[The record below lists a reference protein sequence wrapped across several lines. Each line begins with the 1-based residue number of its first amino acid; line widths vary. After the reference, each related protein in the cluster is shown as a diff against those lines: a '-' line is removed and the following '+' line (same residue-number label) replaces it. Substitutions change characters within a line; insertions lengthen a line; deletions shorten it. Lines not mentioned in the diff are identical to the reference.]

1 MHYKKTTNRQTH
13 TISKLLSFSV
23 CKGPAK
29 GCTAQVLQN
38 NVIVNLRQQLT
49 LQYDGHKHFRGNFGD
64 ELRFGRGVATVPVR
78 DLLFSEWWGKLK
90 VKLCSIFLQTNGRRT
105 TRRLW
110 KSSMTR
116 QQPLQLRLRQFLLH
130 YGIASETPQGYYG
143 KIFQFCQYKIER
155 TEHKRKVSSGNDDDG
170 DDYSSC
176 LNPRTLSET
185 SILWSEKSTPVWLGC
200 CATNTA
206 HYYRTAAVAA
216 VLTNQQSSY
225 WVRTFWLDMTTQ

>member
-1 MHYKKTTNRQTH
+1 MTDRASMKPTTTPPLRAMHYKKTTNRQTH
-13 TISKLLSFSV
+13 TISKLLSSSV

-64 ELRFGRGVATVPVR
+64 ELRVSRGVATVPVR

-116 QQPLQLRLRQFLLH
+116 QQPLLLRLRQFLLH

-143 KIFQFCQYKIER
+143 KFFSFASLK
-155 TEHKRKVSSGNDDDG
+155 
-170 DDYSSC
+170 
-176 LNPRTLSET
+176 
-185 SILWSEKSTPVWLGC
+185 
-200 CATNTA
+200 
-206 HYYRTAAVAA
+206 
-216 VLTNQQSSY
+216 
-225 WVRTFWLDMTTQ
+225 